1 MDSQGRHRILAVDDQ
16 PLERELLVERLGTE
30 GFAVETA
37 VDGLDAWD
45 KLESDS
51 NGFEVILL
59 DRNMPRLTGLELLSR
74 IKRHDDLRNVPVIF
88 LTGMGDRAEIVEGVN
103 AGCYY
108 YLVKPYDGEILLSIV
123 RAAVSDF
130 TRYETFRSEVRK
142 GMRGMSSLRRAS
154 FEIRTLTEAAELS
167 TLLAYA
173 FPEPETQVVGLSELL
188 INAVEHGNLGIT
200 YEEKS
205 RLNSDGSWQQEVNRR
220 LALEENRRKRV
231 RVEFERVDGEI
242 SVRILDEG
250 TGFDWTRYLEIDPR
264 RAFDTHGRGI
274 AMANKFSFSRM
285 EYCGCGNEV
294 IAVVRSGETAGA

>member
-1 MDSQGRHRILAVDDQ
+1 MGQ
-16 PLERELLVERLGTE
+16 LE
-30 GFAVETA
+30 A
-37 VDGLDAWD
+37 
-45 KLESDS
+45 DS

-154 FEIRTLTEAAELS
+154 FEFRTLAEAAELS

-220 LALEENRRKRV
+220 LALEENRRR
-231 RVEFERVDGEI
+231 EFASSSNASMGRSASESWTKARDSTGHATSRSTRDAHSTRTAAASRWRTSSASAAWSTAVA
-242 SVRILDEG
+242 G
-250 TGFDWTRYLEIDPR
+250 TRSSQWSGPAR
-264 RAFDTHGRGI
+264 RQVPDRRQRQT
-274 AMANKFSFSRM
+274 SFLLARF
-285 EYCGCGNEV
+285 
-294 IAVVRSGETAGA
+294 ARSSS